1 MDNKFWRRYE
11 KGRDYLDKKNL
22 VNRTNT
28 CWNFFVGK
36 QWEGV
41 ESDGEELPFLNYIH
55 PNVMRKVTTIYTNR
69 MAVNYSDM
77 EGRAELQPVYER
89 LSQMFSAKWEKANED
104 VLCRKS
110 VKHGNI
116 TGDGLQYFP
125 TGDVEDVQILL
136 NTDILYGD
144 ESEPNIQRQ
153 PYIIIQERRSVEEVK
168 EMARQNGISEEEIA
182 LIGPDRDTDNVLGN
196 VDEVEGADSS
206 DSTKVTVITHFEKKK
221 EPVTE
226 AIWEENEDGVRVG
239 TLVKTGETRDVVY
252 IARCTRNAMVENERP
267 IEGEPSPVQKAN
279 GQQGRALSLYPIIK
293 FSWEEFPNDARG
305 VSQVEGLIPN
315 QILINKTLARRS
327 MTTKNTAYP
336 RMAYDSSMVSNPE
349 DLTKVGMP
357 IEVSSGGAQSVNQA
371 VAYLNPAQSND
382 EPKRLTDDL
391 LEITQELSGSGDT
404 TMGNIDLQR
413 VAASAIVAVND
424 QAQSMHDDTVAN
436 LQLFVEDMA
445 NLWVELWQVFNPNGM
460 TVVVKQEIQEEITEP
475 AVDPETGE
483 PVIDPETGE
492 PEMEPTIDPITGM
505 PQTQT
510 REVEVPVEITAE
522 ELDQIKPL
530 TRIDVTKDNSF
541 TREAQQ
547 QVIDGLLD
555 KGLINLEEWCE
566 LATDTSPVPK
576 HALEVILERRKTE
589 AQMQQQQM
597 LEQQMMQQEMLPPP
611 EEQPPA

>member
-1 MDNKFWRRYE
+1 MSNEPSYATKFWRRYE
-11 KGRDYLDKKNL
+11 KGKEYLDIKRL
-22 VNRTNT
+22 IERSNT

-36 QWEGV
+36 QWEGI
-41 ESDGEELPFLNYIH
+41 EADGEELPFLNFIH
-55 PNVMRKVTTIYTNR
+55 ANVMRKVTTIYTNR

-77 EGRAELQPVYER
+77 EGREDLQPVYEK

-110 VKHGNI
+110 LKHGNI

-125 TGDVEDVQILL
+125 TGNVEDVQILF
-136 NTDILYGD
+136 NTDVLYGD

-168 EMARQNGISEEEIA
+168 EMARENGIPEEEVQ
-182 LIGPDRDTDNVLGN
+182 LIVPDRDTEYTLGN
-196 VDEVEGADSS
+196 IGEVEDADSS
-206 DSTKVTVITHFEKKK
+206 DTMKVTMITHFEKKK
-221 EPVTE
+221 EPITE
-226 AIWEENEDGVRVG
+226 ALWEDSDGERIGTQIQVG
-239 TLVKTGETRDVVY
+239 ERDVVY
-252 IARCTRNAMVENERP
+252 VAKCTKNAMVEYERP
-267 IEGEPSPVQKAN
+267 IKGEPSPIDKAN
-279 GQQGRALSLYPIIK
+279 GRQGRALSLYPIIK
-293 FSWEEFPNDARG
+293 FSWEEYPNDARG
-305 VSQVEGLIPN
+305 VSQVEPLIPN

-336 RMAYDSSMVSNPE
+336 RMAYDSTMVANPE
-349 DLTKVGMP
+349 ALQEVGMP
-357 IEVSSGGAQSVNQA
+357 IEVTAGGAQSVNQA

-382 EPKRLTDDL
+382 EPKKLTDDL

-460 TVVVKQEIQEEITEP
+460 TVVVKQTVQQ
-475 AVDPETGE
+475 
-483 PVIDPETGE
+483 PVIDPMTGQ
-492 PEMEPTIDPITGM
+492 PAIDPMTGM
-505 PQTQT
+505 QQMQTQ
-510 REVEVPVEITAE
+510 EIDVPMEITAE
-522 ELDQIKPL
+522 ELDQIKPI

-547 QVIDGLLD
+547 QVIDGLLEN
-555 KGLINLEEWCE
+555 GLIDLEEWCE

-576 HALEVILERRKTE
+576 HGLEAIIKRRKTN
-589 AQMQQQQM
+589 AQAQALQQQT
-597 LEQQMMQQEMLPPP
+597 MQQEMAQQA
-611 EEQPPA
+611 QPKENFS

>member
-1 MDNKFWRRYE
+1 MDSTKFWRRYE
-11 KGRDYLDKKNL
+11 KGKDYLDAKDL

-36 QWEGV
+36 QWEGI

-77 EGRAELQPVYER
+77 DGRSDLQPVYER

-125 TGDVEDVQILL
+125 TGNVEDVQILL

-168 EMARQNGISEEEIA
+168 ELARQNGIPEEQIA
-182 LIGPDRDTDNVLGN
+182 LIRPDRDTDRLLGN
-196 VDEVEGADSS
+196 IDEVESS
-206 DSTKVTVITHFEKKK
+206 DSNDSMKVTMITHFEKKK
-221 EPVTE
+221 EPLTE
-226 AIWEENEDGVRVG
+226 MMWEDTEEGRVG
-239 TLVKTGETRDVVY
+239 TQIQVGEREVVY
-252 IARCTRNAMVENERP
+252 VAKCTRHAMVELERP
-267 IEGEPSPVQKAN
+267 IKCEPSPIDMAN
-279 GQQGRALSLYPIIK
+279 GKQGRALTRYPVIK

-336 RMAYDSSMVSNPE
+336 RMAYDSTMVANPE
-349 DLTKVGMP
+349 ALLEVGMP
-357 IEVSSGGAQSVNQA
+357 IEVTSGGVQSVNQA

-445 NLWVELWQVFNPNGM
+445 DLWVELWQVFNPNGM
-460 TVVVKQEIQEEITEP
+460 TVVMKQEQQVPIT
-475 AVDPETGE
+475 DPLTGE
-483 PVIDPETGE
+483 PVIDPMTGK
-492 PEMEPTIDPITGM
+492 PKMEAK
-505 PQTQT
+505 
-510 REVEVPVEITAE
+510 EVEVPIAITAE
-522 ELDQIKPL
+522 ELDRIKPK

-547 QVIDGLLD
+547 QVIDGLLE
-555 KGLINLEEWCE
+555 KGLVSLEEWCE

-576 HALEVILERRKTE
+576 HGLEVILERRK
-589 AQMQQQQM
+589 AQEEMQRAQEEMMQQQM
-597 LEQQMMQQEMLPPP
+597 PPDMPP
-611 EEQPPA
+611 EMPPEQPTQ

>member
-1 MDNKFWRRYE
+1 MYDNKFWRRYE

-22 VNRTNT
+22 VNRTDT

-41 ESDGEELPFLNYIH
+41 EADGEELPFLNYIH

-77 EGRAELQPVYER
+77 DGRTDLQPVYER

-153 PYIIIQERRSVEEVK
+153 PYVIIQERRSVEEVK
-168 EMARQNGISEEEIA
+168 ELARSNGIPEEEIA
-182 LIGPDRDTDNVLGN
+182 LIRPDSDTDRLLGN
-196 VDEVEGADSS
+196 IDEVEAADST
-206 DSTKVTVITHFEKKK
+206 DSMKVTMITHFEKKR
-221 EPVTE
+221 EPITE
-226 AIWEENEDGVRVG
+226 AIWEESDEGVRDGRLIQVG
-239 TLVKTGETRDVVY
+239 ERDVVY
-252 IARCTRNAMVENERP
+252 VARCTRQAMVEYERP
-267 IEGEPSPVQKAN
+267 IKGEPSPIDMAN
-279 GQQGRALSLYPIIK
+279 GRQGRALSLYPIIK

-336 RMAYDSSMVSNPE
+336 RMAYDSTMVANPE
-349 DLTKVGMP
+349 ALMEVGMP
-357 IEVSSGGAQSVNQA
+357 IEVTSGGVQSVSQA

-460 TVVVKQEIQEEITEP
+460 TVVMKQEVPQPVIDPMTGQP
-475 AVDPETGE
+475 AVDPMTGQPKTE
-483 PVIDPETGE
+483 IK
-492 PEMEPTIDPITGM
+492 
-505 PQTQT
+505 
-510 REVEVPVEITAE
+510 EVEMPIEITAE
-522 ELDQIKPL
+522 ELDQIKPK
-530 TRIDVTKDNSF
+530 TRIDISKDNSF

-555 KGLINLEEWCE
+555 KGLVSLDEWCE

-576 HALEVILERRKTE
+576 HALEVILERRKAQ
-589 AQMQQQQM
+589 AQMQPPMAEQM
-597 LEQQMMQQEMLPPP
+597 PP
-611 EEQPPA
+611 EMPPEQPIT

>member
-1 MDNKFWRRYE
+1 MESSKFWRRYE
-11 KGRDYLDKKNL
+11 KGKDYLDSKDL
-22 VNRTNT
+22 VNRSNT
-28 CWNFFVGK
+28 CWNFFAGK

-41 ESDGEELPFLNYIH
+41 EADGEELPFLNFIH

-77 EGRAELQPVYER
+77 DGRADLQPVYEK

-104 VLCRKS
+104 VLCRRS
-110 VKHGNI
+110 IKHGNI

-125 TGDVEDVQILL
+125 TGEVEDVQTLL

-168 EMARQNGISEEEIA
+168 EMARQNGIPEEEIA
-182 LIGPDRDTDNVLGN
+182 LIRPDSDTDYLLGN
-196 VDEVEGADSS
+196 IDEVEAADSS
-206 DSTKVTVITHFEKKK
+206 DSMKVTMITHLEKKR
-221 EPVTE
+221 EMVTD
-226 AIWEENEDGVRVG
+226 ILWEESDGVREAAEIE
-239 TLVKTGETRDVVY
+239 TGEWRDVVY
-252 IARCTRNAMVENERP
+252 VAKCTRNAMVEYERP
-267 IEGEPSPVQKAN
+267 IKGEPSLVQRMN
-279 GQQGRALSLYPIIK
+279 GKQGRALSLYPVIK

-336 RMAYDSSMVSNPE
+336 RMAYDSSIVANPD
-349 DLTKVGMP
+349 DLMKVGMP
-357 IEVSSGGAQSVNQA
+357 IEVTAGGMQSVNQA
-371 VAYLNPAQSND
+371 VSYLNPASASG
-382 EPKRLTDDL
+382 EPKSLMDDII
-391 LEITQELSGSGDT
+391 EITQELSGSGDT

-445 NLWVELWQVFNPNGM
+445 NLWVELWQVFSPNGM
-460 TVVVKQEIQEEITEP
+460 MVVMKKPITKP
-475 AVDPETGE
+475 VIDPMTGE
-483 PVIDPETGE
+483 PVIDPMTGQPRTETTE
-492 PEMEPTIDPITGM
+492 ED
-505 PQTQT
+505 
-510 REVEVPVEITAE
+510 VPVEITAE

-547 QVIDGLLD
+547 QVIDGLLEKQLVSLD
-555 KGLINLEEWCE
+555 EWCE

-576 HALEVILERRKTE
+576 HALEQILERRKIE
-589 AQMQQQQM
+589 AQEQQQQMMEQQMQQQM
-597 LEQQMMQQEMLPPP
+597 MAEQIPP
-611 EEQPPA
+611 ETE

>member
-1 MDNKFWRRYE
+1 MYDNKFWRRYE
-11 KGRDYLDKKNL
+11 KGRDYLDTKNL
-22 VNRTNT
+22 VNRMNT

-41 ESDGEELPFLNYIH
+41 EADGEELPFLNYIH

-77 EGRAELQPVYER
+77 DGRTDMQPAYER

-110 VKHGNI
+110 VKHGCI
-116 TGDGLQYFP
+116 VGDGLQYFP

-168 EMARQNGISEEEIA
+168 ELARQNGIPEEEIA
-182 LIGPDRDTDNVLGN
+182 LIRPDSDTDRLLGN
-196 VDEVEGADSS
+196 IDEVEAADST
-206 DSTKVTVITHFEKKK
+206 DSMKVTMITHFEKKR
-221 EPVTE
+221 EAVTE
-226 AIWEENEDGVRVG
+226 AVWEDTEENVRAGRLIQVG
-239 TLVKTGETRDVVY
+239 ERDVVY
-252 IARCTRNAMVENERP
+252 VARCTRQAMVEYERP
-267 IEGEPSPVQKAN
+267 IKGEPSPIDMAN
-279 GQQGRALSLYPIIK
+279 GRQGRALSLYPIIK

-336 RMAYDSSMVSNPE
+336 RMAYDSTMVANPE
-349 DLTKVGMP
+349 ALMEVGMP
-357 IEVSSGGAQSVNQA
+357 IEVTSGGVQSVSQA

-460 TVVVKQEIQEEITEP
+460 TVVMKQEVQQ
-475 AVDPETGE
+475 
-483 PVIDPETGE
+483 PVIDPLTGR
-492 PEMEPTIDPITGM
+492 PAIDPMTGQ
-505 PQTQT
+505 PQMEVK
-510 REVEVPVEITAE
+510 EVEMPLEITAE
-522 ELDQIKPL
+522 QLDQIKPK

-547 QVIDGLLD
+547 QVIDGLLE
-555 KGLINLEEWCE
+555 KGLVSLEEWCE

-576 HALEVILERRKTE
+576 HGLEVILERRKAQE
-589 AQMQQQQM
+589 QMQQAMAPQM
-597 LEQQMMQQEMLPPP
+597 PP
-611 EEQPPA
+611 EAPPEQPIP

>member
-11 KGRDYLDKKNL
+11 KGRDYIDKKNL

-28 CWNFFVGK
+28 WWNFFVGK

-41 ESDGEELPFLNYIH
+41 EADGEELPFLNYIH
-55 PNVMRKVTTIYTNR
+55 PNVMRKVTTVYTNR
-69 MAVNYSDM
+69 MAVNYTDLD
-77 EGRAELQPVYER
+77 GRTELQPVYER

-110 VKHGNI
+110 IKHGNI

-125 TGDVEDVQILL
+125 SGNVEDVQILL

-168 EMARQNGISEEEIA
+168 ELARQNGISEEEIA
-182 LIGPDRDTDNVLGN
+182 LIVPDRDTNNVLGN
-196 VDEVEGADSS
+196 IDEVENADSS
-206 DSTKVTVITHFEKKK
+206 DSMKVTMITHFEKKK
-221 EPVTE
+221 EPITE
-226 AIWEENEDGVRVG
+226 TRWEESDGVRVG
-239 TLVKTGETRDVVY
+239 TKIDTGKTRDVVY
-252 IARCTRNAMVENERP
+252 VAKCTRGAMVEEERP
-267 IEGEPSPVQKAN
+267 IKGEPSPIQSMN
-279 GQQGRALSLYPIIK
+279 GIEGRALSLYPIIK

-336 RMAYDSSMVSNPE
+336 RMAYDSTMVANPD
-349 DLTKVGMP
+349 DLMKVGMP
-357 IEVSSGGAQSVNQA
+357 IEVTSGGAQSVNQA

-382 EPKRLTDDL
+382 EPKKLTDDL

-460 TVVVKQEIQEEITEP
+460 TVVMKQTVEQ
-475 AVDPETGE
+475 
-483 PVIDPETGE
+483 PVIDPTTGQPAIDPMTGQLQME
-492 PEMEPTIDPITGM
+492 SKEMELPI
-505 PQTQT
+505 
-510 REVEVPVEITAE
+510 EITAE
-522 ELDQIKPL
+522 ELDQIKPQ

-547 QVIDGLLD
+547 QVIDQLLQQQ
-555 KGLINLEEWCE
+555 LINLEEWCE

-576 HALEVILERRKTE
+576 HGLEVILERRNAE
-589 AQMQQQQM
+589 AQRQEQLMQQQM
-597 LEQQMMQQEMLPPP
+597 LEQQAMGQPNQP
-611 EEQPPA
+611 QPPVEG